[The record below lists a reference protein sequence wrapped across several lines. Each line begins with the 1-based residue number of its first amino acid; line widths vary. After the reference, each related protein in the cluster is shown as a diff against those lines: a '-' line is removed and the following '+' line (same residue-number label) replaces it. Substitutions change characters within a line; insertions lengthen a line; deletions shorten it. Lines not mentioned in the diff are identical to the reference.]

1 MRLPEDILRLIN
13 EFICKKVIEID
24 KDVLES
30 VKIKLFKKSCNL
42 IRYKTICA
50 CEVHDDPV
58 FFSCI
63 KTLKPYENK
72 KPISIHFNSE
82 SSCKYAL
89 QFKDDFGEFS
99 HLCCSNTG
107 MMFKKDIKMKHFN
120 LLDNDS
126 HSNMHDIM

>member
-13 EFICKKVIEID
+13 EFICKKVLEVD
-24 KDVLES
+24 KDILES
-30 VKIKLFKKSCNL
+30 VKIKLLKKSCNL
-42 IRYKTICA
+42 IRYKTICV
-50 CEVHDDPV
+50 CEAHDDPA

-72 KPISIHFNSE
+72 KPFSIHFDSE

-89 QFKDDFGEFS
+89 KFKNDFGELS

-107 MMFKKDIKMKHFN
+107 MMFKKGIKMKRFN
-120 LLDNDS
+120 LLDNDD
-126 HSNMHDIM
+126 NDMPDIM